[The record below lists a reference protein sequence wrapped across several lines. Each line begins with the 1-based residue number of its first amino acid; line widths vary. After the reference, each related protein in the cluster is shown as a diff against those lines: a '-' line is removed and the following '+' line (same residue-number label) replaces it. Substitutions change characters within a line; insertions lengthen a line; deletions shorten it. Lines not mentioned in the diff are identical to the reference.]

1 MRREP
6 GALFALAGVLLMYR
20 AYRHAV
26 LCVRRVALVPIDG
39 PAPSHAVEQKPLCS
53 YSIGPKPTT
62 DQTACMR
69 SAEVDADLGIS
80 CGCHVVITT
89 VT

>member
-20 AYRHAV
+20 AYRHAG

-39 PAPSHAVEQKPLCS
+39 PAPSHAVEQKPFARIASVLS
-53 YSIGPKPTT
+53 RPQAKR
-62 DQTACMR
+62 AHMR
-69 SAEVDADLGIS
+69 SAQADTDLGIS